1 MKNFPSILPTADH
14 QQSKCSL
21 GGEKILKYPADSGA
35 VWYESFDFSCFLWSD
50 WSQTRILQNWEENW
64 SKIIRNMRMNYT
76 ETIYW

>member
-1 MKNFPSILPTADH
+1 MKNCPSILPTAYH

-50 WSQTRILQNWEENW
+50 WSQTRQEYY
-64 SKIIRNMRMNYT
+64 KIEKKT
-76 ETIYW
+76 GAK